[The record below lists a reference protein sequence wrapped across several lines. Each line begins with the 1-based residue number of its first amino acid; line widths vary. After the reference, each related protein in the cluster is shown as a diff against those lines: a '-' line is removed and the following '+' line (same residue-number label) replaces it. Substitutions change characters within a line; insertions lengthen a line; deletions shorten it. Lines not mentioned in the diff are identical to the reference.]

1 MERKPILIS
10 VRQRVIRAAIHAPVG
25 FLTGFCEAVL
35 PNLGLILCLGF
46 LTYEVVED
54 WRIRDRGFHDIYGF
68 LIGVGIFGILA
79 FLIRGG

>member
-1 MERKPILIS
+1 
-10 VRQRVIRAAIHAPVG
+10 
-25 FLTGFCEAVL
+25 
-35 PNLGLILCLGF
+35 